1 MEEMSKKDIKEDVYD
16 KESALQFL
24 ARRKVIP
31 NEIVCKKCELEATI
45 QFISHQR
52 ADSDGYIWKCGGC
65 GYSWT
70 MRNGPTL
77 PKGRASLQDILFKFC
92 SIFDLKGR
100 PTRERKIAIAASP
113 YILSTTFKIMKKS
126 LKLGGENVVY
136 FDVISSRG
144 SHQPICVAV
153 EKNSNL
159 TMVDTDL
166 STFLDKWSGQGC
178 NIVHRNVGMDGKVL
192 SPAAMKCSTC
202 HYTQERESLEALLQL

>member
-1 MEEMSKKDIKEDVYD
+1 MLNWPKPGWLSGRVVISDFAMPSSAAASSALSCTSGGMATSNRLAGTRIVEPGTIFDDEQLKMEEMFKKDIKEDVYD

-31 NEIVCKKCELEATI
+31 NEIVCKNCELEATI
-45 QFISHQR
+45 QFISLQT

-70 MRNGPTL
+70 MRNGTTL

-113 YILSTTFKIMKKS
+113 YILSTTF
-126 LKLGGENVVY
+126 
-136 FDVISSRG
+136 
-144 SHQPICVAV
+144 
-153 EKNSNL
+153 
-159 TMVDTDL
+159 
-166 STFLDKWSGQGC
+166 
-178 NIVHRNVGMDGKVL
+178 
-192 SPAAMKCSTC
+192 
-202 HYTQERESLEALLQL
+202 